1 MDLPNLTTKHP
12 SIMYDYMIDY
22 MYDNMDEIVDQPKD
36 NLVSLGSLK
45 IIKI

>member
-22 MYDNMDEIVDQPKD
+22 MYDNMDEIVDFTE
-36 NLVSLGSLK
+36 NYLFVSLSH
-45 IIKI
+45 